1 MECPGK
7 MKKKIAIIIILLIIT
22 ISLFLILQQ
31 SENKEKLYT
40 KKIFVMDTTVEIKV
54 ISENNANDIISE
66 SIKIMEDWNKRLDRY
81 NNNSVISKINNNGK
95 AGVEV
100 SSEMIKLFLS
110 LKEYAKL
117 TEGNFDPTIAPL
129 IDIWGF
135 GEGDNKIPD
144 KNDIKS
150 ALQLV
155 NYNDIKID
163 KGKNKIYLP
172 EESKIDL
179 GAVAKGFIIDKV
191 YEYLKENNID
201 NFFINAGGN
210 IRVSGLN
217 TLKNRKWTIGIRKPR
232 SNNQIYEDYI
242 LEISKGAI
250 ATSGDYERYFIK
262 ENKRYSHLLNPNT
275 GYPAR
280 ELQSVTIYSS
290 NAISA
295 DILSTALFIMGW
307 DKARKEIKKYENIAG
322 LLIKDGEIW
331 YSEDFKEIFTKN

>member
-1 MECPGK
+1 

-322 LLIKDGEIW
+322 FLIKDGEIW

>member
-7 MKKKIAIIIILLIIT
+7 MKNKIAIITILLIIS
-22 ISLFLILQQ
+22 ISLLLILEQN
-31 SENKEKLYT
+31 ENKSELYT
-40 KKIFVMDTTVEIKV
+40 EKVFLMDTEVEIKV
-54 ISENNANDIISE
+54 ISKKDVKDIISE
-66 SIKIMEDWNKRLDRY
+66 SIKIMKEWNGKLDRY
-81 NNNSVISKINNNGK
+81 NNNSIIYKINHNGEN
-95 AGVEV
+95 GVEV
-100 SSEMIKLFLS
+100 SSETTKLFKD
-110 LKEYAKL
+110 LKRYAKL

-135 GEGDNKIPD
+135 GEGNNKIPD

-150 ALQLV
+150 VLNLV

-163 KGKNKIYLP
+163 KDKNKIFLP
-172 EESKIDL
+172 EKSQIDL
-179 GAVAKGFIIDKV
+179 GATAKGFIIDKV

-210 IRVSGLN
+210 IRVSGIN
-217 TLKNRKWTIGIRKPR
+217 TIKNRKWTIGIRKPR
-232 SNNQIYEDYI
+232 ANNQVFQDSI
-242 LEISKGAI
+242 LGISKGAI

-262 ENKRYSHLLNPNT
+262 NDKRYSHLLDPNT

-290 NAISA
+290 DAMSA
-295 DILSTALFIMGW
+295 DIFSTALFIMGW
-307 DKARKEIKKYENIAG
+307 DKAKKEIKKSKNIAG

-331 YSEDFKEIFTKN
+331 YSEDFKDIFTNN